1 MEYIKF
7 VVEVKKFKKE
17 IGLNLKNNKEV
28 VLLIKGLRV

>member
-17 IGLNLKNNKEV
+17 IGLNLKKNKDV
-28 VLLIKGLRV
+28 VYLIKGL